1 MKKFLFG
8 ILFLILLVGGFFIYQ
23 FGSDFGLNFG
33 GKKLEAKT
41 YGEIKEDF
49 EKDSKNISIE
59 DAYLLA
65 KNEEDEKYYR
75 ALYEAYKKEDKD
87 LGLQYLYNEFVMN
100 NNKKVYP
107 ILKEEAKSDVNFTAT
122 ETGYNETVKNLV
134 GEMEGRQFTFVPK
147 YYDSKTKDDFAYSL
161 ISENFDDAHP
171 GLGLPCTTDWPT
183 IRIKYINSS
192 GSTDLTDGTCG
203 FQAGEDKLFF
213 KNFDG
218 KTIVALS
225 MTDYGYPIP
234 WEDTAPV
241 LYQVFFYKDYLMA
254 ATISGED
261 YADPKYR
268 SYGIGTYDPFKNGYL
283 EFYKGSNE
291 ISQEEFEKNVVP
303 VNKLVKLSKAESK
316 TWIKISTGGILGP
329 HRGKKDEEYT
339 RDEMSARQAALSNMV
354 LYGYDI
360 SLDKDVDLPYL
371 RPYLKHLYT
380 NKFSSILL
388 DPNKKFGDGRDCFFA
403 SVCDLDKDGYPEI
416 IMNYIFE
423 IREQDLYEYHTKI
436 VGYDPDK
443 KSTYILGEF
452 MSFDDL
458 MAIFE
463 ESNMG
468 GVYTENNKNYLA
480 VILDSN
486 TKYSGTNSIALY
498 EKVGKKL
505 KCIESSIE
513 TSDAGIHNEYLRKY
527 NKEIIKYPIANDS
540 ESTFGFRVIDYPRED
555 KQNNLFI
562 GWEKPGENSEEKYK
576 NLYDKVI
583 SNTVRDK
590 LDRPYTKVT
599 YNFEYGNVFNSVAL
613 TDIDEIKDILLANK
627 MLSLPS
633 YKRLAIG
640 EKYYP
645 KEVILIEDGKTYVD
659 MSVLK
664 DIKGLKVNKDEAN
677 ILEKDKNKYIDLQDL
692 IKLDLVTS
700 ENQDLVRLKEKF

>member
-65 KNEEDEKYYR
+65 KNEDDEKYYR
-75 ALYEAYKKEDKD
+75 ALYEVYKKEDKD

-107 ILKEEAKSDVNFTAT
+107 ILKEEAKSDVTFTAT
-122 ETGYNETVKNLV
+122 ETGYNETVKNHV

-147 YYDSKTKDDFAYSL
+147 YYNSKTKDDFAYSL
-161 ISENFDDAHP
+161 ISENFDDANP

-183 IRIKYINSS
+183 IRIKYINSN

-268 SYGIGTYDPFKNGYL
+268 SYGIGTYDPFTDGYL

-329 HRGKKDEEYT
+329 HRDKKDEEYT

-380 NKFSSILL
+380 NKYSSILL

-416 IMNYIFE
+416 IMNYLFE
-423 IREQDLYEYHTKI
+423 IVEDELYEYHTKVI
-436 VGYDPDK
+436 GYDPEK

-452 MSFDDL
+452 MSFDSVG
-458 MAIFE
+458 AVFE
-463 ESNMG
+463 ESGMG
-468 GVYTENNKNYLA
+468 GLYTENNKNYLA
-480 VILDSN
+480 VVLNGN
-486 TKYSGTNSIALY
+486 TRYRNGSYVGLY
-498 EKVGKKL
+498 QKVGKTL
-505 KCIESSIE
+505 ECINSSIE
-513 TSDAGIHNEYLRKY
+513 ISDAGLVNEYVKKY
-527 NKEIIKYPIANDS
+527 GEPKIYYPTINSKDY
-540 ESTFGFRVIDYPRED
+540 ESFRNNIYPRDD
-555 KQNNLFI
+555 KANNLFTSI
-562 GWEKPGENSEEKYK
+562 NLPKENSKEKFY
-576 NLYDKVI
+576 NLYDKVLNEEVREEI
-583 SNTVRDK
+583 NTTY
-590 LDRPYTKVT
+590 RPA
-599 YNFEYGNVFNSVAL
+599 YNFKYGNIFKSMAFS
-613 TDIDEIKDILLANK
+613 DIDEIKDILLANK

-659 MSVLK
+659 ISVLK

-700 ENQDLVRLKEKF
+700 ENQDLVRLKEKL